1 MRTLDSLTPL
11 KRRRLVDLFSAFEPR
26 HPSMQAC
33 GHCLRICIKLLYSLH
48 FIRIGLGTVSMRYA
62 FAAQTVPA
70 AGTFPLRELF
80 SDPGEIDGRKLR

>member
-1 MRTLDSLTPL
+1 MHQ
-11 KRRRLVDLFSAFEPR
+11 VIVFIA
-26 HPSMQAC
+26 
-33 GHCLRICIKLLYSLH
+33 LYQ
-48 FIRIGLGTVSMRYA
+48 IGLGTVSMRYA

>member
-1 MRTLDSLTPL
+1 
-11 KRRRLVDLFSAFEPR
+11 
-26 HPSMQAC
+26 MQAW
-33 GHCLRICIKLLYSLH
+33 GHCLRICIKLLYSLR